1 MRKIRQ
7 GQTRWRL
14 TTICGPDGHAN
25 LVYMHQCYVTK
36 VDAWSVEYFDG
47 EERRRTSHWAWL
59 HSMYPTQRKAMRE
72 AWRQVRETDR
82 VRNEEYAGAWNED
95 L

>member
-14 TTICGPDGHAN
+14 TAICGPDGHAN
-25 LVYMHQCYVTK
+25 LVYVHQCYVTR
-36 VDAWSVEYFDG
+36 VDWCSVSYFDG
-47 EERRRTSHWAWL
+47 EEYRRTSHWGWMQ
-59 HSMYPTQRKAMRE
+59 MYPTQRKAVRA
-72 AWRQVRETDR
+72 AWKQVRETDR
-82 VRNEEYAGAWNED
+82 VRNEEYAKAWNED